1 MVTTVVTNPAP
12 VPLLHRRL
20 PQGRLADTRAAGP
33 AFSVR
38 PTATPRGVAPAVQQL
53 AAQVVAHRQ
62 LIEQVGG
69 GGHGQRGGK
78 HHGRV
83 GRQAQFQCAQPLEHA
98 HHIDM
103 EDVDGVRQLAQEVD
117 ACLHGLAQP
126 AECLLA
132 GQREHHQDGAGQA
145 DGQDALPFDQG
156 DLLGDEA
163 RFRQQQPAVEGQ
175 ARHGGHD
182 RQPGVFDEA
191 GAQDQLGQQHAVDEF
206 DDVGIAP
213 EGQCRLRRGQ
223 RMQQGQTHQQ
233 GRGDQQPVGK
243 RDLQGHEEDQ
253 VEEDL
258 VVQRPAQ
265 QQQWQVVLERFIPD
279 RNEEERA
286 QQRGRIELQAVQHA
300 RRFHGH
306 AGQQQGAQ
314 PVQRHDADQPAG

>member
-1 MVTTVVTNPAP
+1 M
-12 VPLLHRRL
+12 
-20 PQGRLADTRAAGP
+20 
-33 AFSVR
+33 
-38 PTATPRGVAPAVQQL
+38 
-53 AAQVVAHRQ
+53 
-62 LIEQVGG
+62 
-69 GGHGQRGGK
+69 
-78 HHGRV
+78 
-83 GRQAQFQCAQPLEHA
+83 
-98 HHIDM
+98 
-103 EDVDGVRQLAQEVD
+103 
-117 ACLHGLAQP
+117 
-126 AECLLA
+126 
-132 GQREHHQDGAGQA
+132 
-145 DGQDALPFDQG
+145 
-156 DLLGDEA
+156 
-163 RFRQQQPAVEGQ
+163 
-175 ARHGGHD
+175 
-182 RQPGVFDEA
+182 FDEA

-279 RNEEERA
+279 RNEKERA

-314 PVQRHDADQPAG
+314 PVQRHDADQPAGEELRRTLAGDVVDDEAGDDEEHVHATAAEGGEPEFGTDVADDHQGRGNETQGLQRVERPVGGRRAAPATGGLRTVTSPGIEGAGGGARGERLVTFHHECPQNANMLEKFSDTVTEKCRSSDKNHISS